1 MFTAHPLKAESFK
14 LTIYT
19 EHFTPYNFKD
29 NSGQLVGINLDII
42 KSVCVSAQIICEF
55 ELFPWKRAYS
65 SAQKNPHS
73 AIISIAKTNIREPL
87 FNWVG
92 PLASSQTFFYKLKTN
107 QQLTMSNLND
117 AKQYSL
123 GIVRGGIYE
132 LLVDKIG
139 FKAGENLLTF
149 GEENQYMDLFLK
161 KKIDL
166 ILGSEFTIKYQL
178 EPFGYKVS
186 DVVRLQELPIPEV
199 TGNYI
204 AFNKSVPDH
213 IIKRF
218 NKEYKK
224 LKMKDSFAVYKHR
237 YIY

>member
-1 MFTAHPLKAESFK
+1 M
-14 LTIYT
+14 
-19 EHFTPYNFKD
+19 N
-29 NSGQLVGINLDII
+29 
-42 KSVCVSAQIICEF
+42 
-55 ELFPWKRAYS
+55 
-65 SAQKNPHS
+65 
-73 AIISIAKTNIREPL
+73 
-87 FNWVG
+87 
-92 PLASSQTFFYKLKTN
+92 
-107 QQLTMSNLND
+107 
-117 AKQYSL
+117 
-123 GIVRGGIYE
+123 
-132 LLVDKIG
+132 
-139 FKAGENLLTF
+139 
-149 GEENQYMDLFLK
+149 LFLK